1 MFQFFFYWDRFHPF
15 SSGGVTNGALPKWRC
30 HGTAAEGVEFPTEF
44 SSMLSD
50 WVMVSNMV
58 ILLYNII
65 GATVNPAFV
74 PWFCRSKQG
83 YNIMAWVA
91 CKNKH
96 GAKGD
101 IMNNQS
107 ECEMN
112 MVFLFK
118 TWRACKPRVSPFVVV
133 ERCENESIAA
143 QPKPRLTRHSIID
156 SSSTSKK
163 GVLNTYTL
171 LYNHIY
177 IQCFEIICTYWFL
190 HFFMG
195 AWRI

>member
-1 MFQFFFYWDRFHPF
+1 
-15 SSGGVTNGALPKWRC
+15 
-30 HGTAAEGVEFPTEF
+30 
-44 SSMLSD
+44 
-50 WVMVSNMV
+50 
-58 ILLYNII
+58 
-65 GATVNPAFV
+65 VNPAFV

-163 GVLNTYTL
+163 RGFK
-171 LYNHIY
+171 HIH
-177 IQCFEIICTYWFL
+177 II
-190 HFFMG
+190 
-195 AWRI
+195 I